1 MTNKELYD
9 KIINDQLEGI
19 KPVQSLGYPF
29 FKSTNTT
36 TYAGSNLIS
45 KTALCEDTIDV
56 PNQTDFTADVLI
68 VGGGG
73 GGGTGLGGGGGGAGG
88 YREFTKK
95 YFTGTSYTVTVGAGG
110 SASSTGSDSSIE
122 RIGSGGGAGGV
133 TTGGNGGS
141 GGGGAGFF
149 ASAGGSSTSPRCNGS
164 SQGNAGDTG
173 NGSSAQGGG
182 GGGAAAAGSGSGNGG
197 NGTASSIT
205 GSSVTRAGGGGGG
218 DTSGGFGSTAT
229 PGSGGSGGG
238 GDGGSG
244 NQTND
249 SAAAAGDDGT
259 ANTGGGGGGGAYY
272 KDSPGGSNLSGTGG
286 NGGSG
291 FICIKF
297 PDTIT
302 ITVGGGLTYTSS
314 TSGGYTTVQFTAGTD
329 TIEFFWNPKTYSGLE
344 LWLDSNDSETITLNG
359 GTVSQWD
366 DKSGNNYHVSQGTA
380 SNQPTLT
387 PNALNSRDVLRFD
400 GGDWLQ
406 NLVATP
412 VGGSTNRTIFIVA
425 NYTGSGIDGIDYLLY
440 LGTAAASPSYGSI
453 FGISQEIAVRVSNGN
468 RIWTTS
474 AGADHMILTV
484 SLDGTNNTDVSAWQ
498 NGAALTI
505 SSTFGSQTIN
515 TNSRFYVGGPTS
527 TVGNLLEG
535 DIAEVLVYSSAL
547 STSQRQQ
554 VESYLSNKW
563 GIS

>member
-1 MTNKELYD
+1 MKFGSTDISQHYV
-9 KIINDQLEGI
+9 GS
-19 KPVQSLGYPF
+19 SLVPRIY
-29 FKSTNTT
+29 N
-36 TYAGSNLIS
+36 
-45 KTALCEDTIDV
+45 CEDTNYVRNETAFD
-56 PNQTDFTADVLI
+56 ADVLI

-73 GGGTGLGGGGGGAGG
+73 GGGTALGGGGGGAGG

-95 YFTGTSYTVTVGAGG
+95 YYTGTSYTVTVGAGG
-110 SASSTGSDSSIE
+110 SANSVGSDSSIE

-141 GGGGAGFF
+141 GGGGNGF
-149 ASAGGSSTSPRCNGS
+149 SVNAGGSSTSPRCNGS
-164 SQGNAGDTG
+164 SQGNAGDSG
-173 NGSSAQGGG
+173 NGVFAQGGG
-182 GGGAAAAGSGSGNGG
+182 GGGANAAGSGAGNGG

-218 DTSGGFGSTAT
+218 DTTGGFGGSAA

-249 SAAAAGDDGT
+249 SAAAAGDNGT

-272 KDSPGGSNLSGTGG
+272 HDSSTGFNLGGTGG

-291 FICIKF
+291 FVCIKF

-329 TIEFFWNPKTYSGLE
+329 TIEFFWNPKTYGGLE

-366 DKSGNNYHVSQGTA
+366 DKSGNDYHVSKGTA

-387 PNALNSRDVLRFD
+387 SNVLNGRDVLRFD
-400 GGDWLQ
+400 GGDWLE

-412 VGGSTNRTIFIVA
+412 VGGSTNRTIFIVF
-425 NYTGSGIDGIDYLLY
+425 NYTGSSIDYPLV
-440 LGTAAASPSYGSI
+440 LGPVSTNTPNGTV
-453 FGISQEIAVRVSNGN
+453 FGVGQEISVRVAGGF
-468 RIWTTS
+468 RIFNDS
-474 AGADHMILTV
+474 V
-484 SLDGTNNTDVSAWQ
+484 SSSHSIVSVVLDGTTTSDLSAWK
-498 NGAALTI
+498 NGISLGV
-505 SSTFGSQTIN
+505 SSTINQTIN
-515 TNSRFYVGGPTS
+515 TGSKFYVGAS
-527 TVGNLLEG
+527 ASVGNWLDG
-535 DIAEVLVYSSAL
+535 DIAEIIVYSSAL
-547 STSQRQQ
+547 STAQRQQ

-563 GIS
+563 GI